1 MADWSSVTN
10 TSGDAYPLADTM
22 TTSVSVHDEATVL
35 TVAGEVDLA
44 TAPALE
50 NAIEATLGGK
60 PPAALII
67 DLSQVSFLASAGMA
81 ALVAAHQRAGSATRI
96 AVVADGPATS
106 RQLKMTNLDQVFAL
120 YPTLEEALTAL
131 RQG

>member
-1 MADWSSVTN
+1 MADCLDVTN

-50 NAIEATLGGK
+50 NAIDATLGGK
-60 PPAALII
+60 PAVFII
-67 DLSQVSFLASAGMA
+67 DLSKVTFLASAGMA
-81 ALVAAHQRAGSATRI
+81 ALVAAHQRAETATSI
-96 AVVADGPATS
+96 YVVAHGPATG
-106 RQLKMTNLDQVFAL
+106 RQLTVTGLDKVFSM
-120 YPTLEEALTAL
+120 YTTLEDALTAA
-131 RQG
+131 RQN

>member
-1 MADWSSVTN
+1 MTN

-22 TTSVSVHDEATVL
+22 TTTVAAQDGATVL

-50 NAIEATLGGK
+50 SSIEAILNGK
-60 PPAALII
+60 PAALII
-67 DLSQVSFLASAGMA
+67 DLSAVSFLASAGMA
-81 ALVAAHQRAGSATRI
+81 VLVATHQRAGESTAI

-106 RQLKMTNLDQVFAL
+106 RQLRMTNLDQVFAVHS
-120 YPTLEEALTAL
+120 TLEAALAGF
-131 RQG
+131 RDR

>member
-1 MADWSSVTN
+1 
-10 TSGDAYPLADTM
+10 M

>member
-1 MADWSSVTN
+1 MADCSDVTN

-22 TTSVSVHDEATVL
+22 TTTVSVRDEATVL

-50 NAIEATLGGK
+50 NAIDSTLGGK
-60 PPAALII
+60 PAALVI
-67 DLSQVSFLASAGMA
+67 DLSEVSFLASAGMA
-81 ALVAAHQRAGSATRI
+81 ALVGAHQRAGGTRI

-106 RQLKMTNLDQVFAL
+106 RQLRMTNLDQVFAL
-120 YPTLEEALTAL
+120 HPTLDEALAAL
-131 RQG
+131 RAN

>member
-1 MADWSSVTN
+1 MADCLDVTN
-10 TSGDAYPLADTM
+10 TSGDANPLADAM

-50 NAIEATLGGK
+50 NAIEATLGGQ
-60 PPAALII
+60 PAALII
-67 DLSQVSFLASAGMA
+67 DLAQVTFLASAGMA
-81 ALVAAHQRAGSATRI
+81 ALVGAHQRAGQSTRI

-106 RQLKMTNLDQVFAL
+106 RQLKMTNLDQVFTLHSSLEQAL
-120 YPTLEEALTAL
+120 ADL
-131 RQG
+131 RS

>member
-1 MADWSSVTN
+1 MTN

-22 TTSVSVHDEATVL
+22 TTTVAAQDGATVL

-50 NAIEATLGGK
+50 SSIETILNGK
-60 PPAALII
+60 PSALII
-67 DLSQVSFLASAGMA
+67 DLSAVSFLASAGMA
-81 ALVAAHQRAGSATRI
+81 VLVATHQRAGDATAI

-106 RQLKMTNLDQVFAL
+106 RQLKMTSLDQVFAV
-120 YPTLEEALTAL
+120 YSTLQEALAGL
-131 RQG
+131 RNR

>member
-1 MADWSSVTN
+1 
-10 TSGDAYPLADTM
+10 M

-60 PPAALII
+60 PAALII
-67 DLSQVSFLASAGMA
+67 DLSQVTFLASAGMA
-81 ALVAAHQRAGSATRI
+81 ALVAAHQRAGASTRI

-120 YPTLEEALTAL
+120 YPTLEEALAAL
-131 RQG
+131 RGA

>member
-1 MADWSSVTN
+1 MADCLDVTN
-10 TSGDAYPLADTM
+10 TSGDAYPLADAM

-50 NAIEATLGGK
+50 NAIDAALSGS
-60 PPAALII
+60 PAALII
-67 DLSQVSFLASAGMA
+67 DLLQVTFLASAGMA
-81 ALVAAHQRAGSATRI
+81 ALVGAHQRAGRSTRI
-96 AVVADGPATS
+96 AVVADGPATG

-120 YPTLEEALTAL
+120 HPTLDEALAGL
-131 RQG
+131 REG